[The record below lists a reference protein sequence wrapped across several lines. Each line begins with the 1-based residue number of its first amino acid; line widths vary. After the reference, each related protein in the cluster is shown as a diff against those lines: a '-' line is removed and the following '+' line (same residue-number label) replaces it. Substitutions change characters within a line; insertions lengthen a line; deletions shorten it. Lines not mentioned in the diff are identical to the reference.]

1 MYDYGTES
9 FYVTASATGDTGT
22 ITIPMVMYIIV
33 SLCITIVSIVALWRI
48 FKKAG
53 KPGWASIIPIYNLV
67 VMFQICDMSPWLILL
82 NLIPFVNFVLSPILS
97 IVMNAKLAGKFG
109 KGVGFALGLIFF
121 NFIFTLI
128 LAFGDS
134 EYEG

>member
-9 FYVTASATGDTGT
+9 FYVTASATGETGT
-22 ITIPMVMYIIV
+22 ITIPMVMYMIV

-67 VMFQICDMSPWLILL
+67 VMF
-82 NLIPFVNFVLSPILS
+82 
-97 IVMNAKLAGKFG
+97 
-109 KGVGFALGLIFF
+109 
-121 NFIFTLI
+121 
-128 LAFGDS
+128 
-134 EYEG
+134 